1 MSRRQDGSDDDDGD
15 DGGYDASSPSR
26 CVFGALVCLRLE
38 HRDDARMMLM
48 LMRDGTGRDGTCKS
62 LTRGFVWYI

>member
-1 MSRRQDGSDDDDGD
+1 MSRRQDGSDDDHGE

-26 CVFGALVCLRLE
+26 CVFGALVCLCLG
-38 HRDDARMMLM
+38 HSDDARLM
-48 LMRDGTGRDGTCKS
+48 LMRDGTGRDGTSKS